1 MLRIGLTGGIGSGK
15 SLVADFFAEWGATLV
30 DTDLIA
36 HQLTQPG
43 GAAMPAIVA
52 AFGSLMMDTDGALN
66 RHAMR
71 DLVFADTTQRQRL
84 EAIVHPLIAQVTQQQ
99 AAAATGTYL
108 VFVVP
113 LLVESGRWRNQVDRI
128 CVVDCDPETQV
139 SRVIR
144 RSGLTA
150 EVIGRIMS
158 AQATREARLAVA
170 DDVVYNG
177 AGVTFSQ
184 LKQHALELHHYW
196 CGLTGKWS
204 QNCANLP

>member
-15 SLVADFFAEWGATLV
+15 SRVADFFAEWGATLV

-36 HQLTQPG
+36 HQLTQAH
-43 GAAMPAIVA
+43 GAAMPAIVET
-52 AFGSLMMDTDGALN
+52 FGSTMMDVSGALN
-66 RHAMR
+66 RQAMR
-71 DLVFADTTQRQRL
+71 DLVFADQAQRQRL

-99 AAAATGTYL
+99 AAAATGCYL

-128 CVVDCDPETQV
+128 CVVDCEPKTQID
-139 SRVIR
+139 RVIN
-144 RSGLTA
+144 RSGLTP

-177 AGVTFSQ
+177 AEVTLSQ
-184 LKQHALELHHYW
+184 LKQRALELHQYW
-196 CGLTGKWS
+196 CSLTGKWS
-204 QNCANLP
+204 KDCSNLH

>member
-15 SLVADFFAEWGATLV
+15 SQVADFFAQWGATIV

-36 HQLTQPG
+36 HQLTQAK
-43 GAAMPAIVA
+43 GAAIPAIA
-52 AFGSLMMDTDGALN
+52 ATFGDAMLDDSGALN
-66 RHAMR
+66 RKAMR
-71 DLVFADTTQRQRL
+71 DLVFADPVQRQRL

-99 AAAATGTYL
+99 AAAATGCYL

-113 LLVESGRWRNQVDRI
+113 LLVESGRWCKQVDRI

-139 SRVIR
+139 SRVIK

-158 AQATREARLAVA
+158 AQATREARLVVA
-170 DDVVYNG
+170 DDVVHNG

-184 LKQHALELHHYW
+184 LKQRALELHQYW
-196 CGLTGKWS
+196 CGLVGKWS
-204 QNCANLP
+204 KDYSNLH